1 MLQYPKGPTVILH
14 THGVMTNEAAPIAC
28 MVADGG
34 WTPLGGSQ
42 IRRTGDI
49 HVDYHSFSSTPGAW
63 GTMTLKKR
71 GRCIL
76 RKYPTCAWSTWSPWT
91 RKGRRTSRTWGEMRP
106 CDSSRVIQGYVWERE
121 RERERE
127 DIDNKLTHLYMRII
141 ACVWIHVCVCVCLC
155 LCLSECVCLKVRE
168 VVRVSGRCTLN
179 IGEGH
184 FNLEQWRACLLHASQ
199 SSVHPS
205 IICTNLQCD
214 CVHSQTLTHDVSI
227 ASVLWR
233 MSLKRHS

>member
-1 MLQYPKGPTVILH
+1 MLTITPFPQHQELEGQWRSKSEVAAYWGNIQHAHGALDRHGRGKGEERVALEVRCVRVTVR
-14 THGVMTNEAAPIAC
+14 GSSKVMC
-28 MVADGG
+28 
-34 WTPLGGSQ
+34 
-42 IRRTGDI
+42 
-49 HVDYHSFSSTPGAW
+49 
-63 GTMTLKKR
+63 
-71 GRCIL
+71 
-76 RKYPTCAWSTWSPWT
+76 
-91 RKGRRTSRTWGEMRP
+91 
-106 CDSSRVIQGYVWERE
+106 ERE